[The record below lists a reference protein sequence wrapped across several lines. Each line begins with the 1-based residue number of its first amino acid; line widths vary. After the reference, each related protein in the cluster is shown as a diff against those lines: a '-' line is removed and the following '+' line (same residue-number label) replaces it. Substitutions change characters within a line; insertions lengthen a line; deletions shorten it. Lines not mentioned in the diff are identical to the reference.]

1 MTGDLFRAVRE
12 AVDARDAAERYGLRV
27 DRHGRALCPY
37 HDDHRPSMSF
47 KRGRFR
53 CWSCGARGDS
63 IDLTARLLDLPPLD
77 ALARLN
83 SDFCLGLALDRE
95 PTPEARRAAERRRE
109 VDAAF
114 KRFEAWRESFLT
126 QLCAAIRTAN
136 EAERK
141 DPAELT
147 DAEVVALQRRE
158 ALEEIADELS
168 YGTAEQQ
175 ARIYRERRRIAK
187 WIERASSS
195 SMSAAS

>member
-1 MTGDLFRAVRE
+1 MTGDVFRSVRE
-12 AVDARDAAERYGLRV
+12 AVPAIEAARRYGLQV
-27 DRHGRALCPY
+27 DRHARELCPF

-47 KRGRFR
+47 KHGRFR
-53 CWSCGARGDS
+53 CFSCGAHGDS
-63 IDLTARLLDLPPLD
+63 IDLTARLLGLAALD

-83 SDFCLGLALDRE
+83 EDFALNIPLHRE
-95 PTPEARRAAERRRE
+95 PTEAVCRAAARRRE
-109 VDAAF
+109 IDTAF

-136 EAERK
+136 EAECK
-141 DPAELT
+141 DPTELT

-168 YGTAEQQ
+168 YGTDEQQ